1 MENKELLREIGELKK
16 KRDAVIL
23 AHNYQSDEIQEIADY
38 IGDSLELSILAKKT
52 PAKVILFCGVRFMA
66 ETASILSPDKTVLIP
81 DKDAG
86 CPLADMVDKDSL
98 KKFREDYPG
107 APVVAYVN
115 TTAEVKA
122 DSDIC
127 CTSAN
132 SIKVVNS
139 LPQSQILFVPDK
151 HLAEYTAN
159 KISNKQVVPY
169 PGYCP
174 VHMKILPEDILKV
187 KKKYPNAKVIV
198 HPECTAEVVKLADKV
213 LSTGGMV
220 KYAKES
226 KVKEFIIGTE
236 VGMLYRLRKENPGK
250 SFYPASES
258 AICSDMKLTTL
269 KKVFASLS
277 EMRYE
282 VKVPE
287 DIRKSALKSVVSM
300 LNL

>member
-1 MENKELLREIGELKK
+1 MELVKKIGELKK

-23 AHNYQSDEIQEIADY
+23 AHNYQSGEIQEIADY
-38 IGDSLELSILAKKT
+38 VGDSLELSILAKGTK
-52 PAKVILFCGVRFMA
+52 AKIILFCGVRFMA

-86 CPLADMVDKDSL
+86 CPLANMVDKDSL
-98 KKFREDYPG
+98 RKFKKDYPG

-122 DSDIC
+122 ESDIC

-132 SIKVVNS
+132 SIKIVNS
-139 LPQSQILFVPDK
+139 LPQSQILFIPDK
-151 HLAEYTAN
+151 HLANYTAS
-159 KISNKQVVPY
+159 KISDKRIIPY
-169 PGYCP
+169 SGYCP
-174 VHMKILPEDILKV
+174 VHMKILPEDILKM
-187 KKKYPNAKVIV
+187 KKRYPKAKIIV
-198 HPECTAEVVKLADKV
+198 HPECTTDVIKLADEV

-226 KVKEFIIGTE
+226 KAKEFIIGTE
-236 VGMLYRLRKENPGK
+236 VGILYRLRKENPGK

-269 KKVFASLS
+269 KKVFTSLS
-277 EMRYE
+277 EMKYE

-287 DIRKSALKSVVSM
+287 GIRKSVLKAVTSM
-300 LNL
+300 LNI

>member
-1 MENKELLREIGELKK
+1 MDLVKKIGELKK
-16 KRDAVIL
+16 KRGAVIL
-23 AHNYQSDEIQEIADY
+23 AHNYQPDEIQDIADY
-38 IGDSLELSILAKKT
+38 VGDSLELSILAKKT
-52 PAKVILFCGVRFMA
+52 PAKIILFCGVRFMA

-139 LPQSQILFVPDK
+139 LPQSEIIFVPDK
-151 HLAEYTAN
+151 HLAEYTAS
-159 KISNKQVVPY
+159 KISDKRIIPY

-187 KKKYPNAKVIV
+187 KKKHPEAEVIV
-198 HPECTAEVVKLADKV
+198 HPECTSDVIKLADEV

-226 KVKEFIIGTE
+226 KAKEFIIGTE

-269 KKVFASLS
+269 KKVLDSLS
-277 EMRYE
+277 EMKYE

-287 DIRKSALKSVVSM
+287 AVRKSALKAVASM